1 VRAVEAVVDSGSD
14 FDAEAGR
21 RPPQART
28 GSNVILVGGMGAGKS
43 TVGWLLARLI
53 GYGFIDVDRAIE
65 TRERKTVDQ
74 IFESKGE
81 SYFRERER
89 EAVEALS
96 GIRTHVIAVGGG
108 ALSDDVSW
116 EVLQRLGVQVWL
128 NPPSTEL
135 ARRLAAD
142 PAALARR
149 PLLADLLTH
158 KDKEM
163 RHKLLSE
170 RISALV
176 GNRADRYK
184 QAQLVV
190 TDSFSTPEAT
200 ARTVRAALTRD
211 GVLRPNVGEPI
222 DRWRLN

>member
-1 VRAVEAVVDSGSD
+1 VDAVVDSFEGEERS
-14 FDAEAGR
+14 GR
-21 RPPQART
+21 GDKARVG

-43 TVGWLLARLI
+43 TVGWLLARMI
-53 GYGFIDVDRAIE
+53 GYGFIDIDRAIE
-65 TRERKTVDQ
+65 RQERKSVDQ
-74 IFESKGE
+74 IFEAKGE
-81 SYFRERER
+81 AYFRQLERET
-89 EAVEALS
+89 VESLS

-108 ALSDDVSW
+108 ALSDDQSW
-116 EVLQRLGVQVWL
+116 ELLSRMGVHVWL

-142 PAALARR
+142 EAALARR
-149 PLLADLLTH
+149 PLLADLLGH

-184 QAQLVV
+184 LAQLVV

-211 GVLRPNVGEPI
+211 GILRPNQGEPF